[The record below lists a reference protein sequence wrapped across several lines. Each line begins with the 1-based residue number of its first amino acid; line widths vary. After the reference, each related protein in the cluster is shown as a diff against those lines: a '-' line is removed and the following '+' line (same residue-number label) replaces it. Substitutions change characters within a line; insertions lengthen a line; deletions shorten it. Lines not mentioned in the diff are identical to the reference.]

1 MFSKDKS
8 NPLEKATPNSATLI
22 SAGTVLQGDLSSDT
36 DLRIDGTIYGNVSSK
51 AKIIVGPEGLVE
63 GNVQGVQADVAG
75 RIKGNISVKDLASLR
90 AKSNVQGNIS
100 ALSLQ
105 IEAGAL
111 FNGQSI
117 MTAAATAA
125 APKASVVVM
134 KEEEKV
140 HAKAN

>member
-8 NPLEKATPNSATLI
+8 NTAEKFAPGNATLI
-22 SAGTVLQGDLSSDT
+22 SAGTVLQGDLKSET
-36 DLRIDGTIYGNVSSK
+36 DLRIDGTIHGNVTSG

-63 GNVQGVQADVAG
+63 GTLQGSQADVSG
-75 RIKGNISVKDLASLR
+75 KVLGNINVKDLASLR
-90 AKSNVQGNIS
+90 ARSNVQGNIT

-117 MTAAATAA
+117 MTTAA
-125 APKASVVVM
+125 GSVVHM
-134 KEEEKV
+134 KDGEAI